1 VGAKVGLLHC
11 FIVGMFGSE
20 AWFIGVIAPTSR
32 SIPKLQ
38 HYVGRWH
45 VSTFRGQRRC
55 RYGRKSSQSWLP
67 DCPGAK
73 EPKLSLLTLMVTLG
87 RLYLRRRT
95 LPVAKTG
102 RCVNYARNAEQL
114 WTAPRAAKEP
124 EMLFEAIATGSV
136 VSWQHINLQGN
147 TISRAE
153 SFQDSVAIKPPK
165 LAAWRRSDFGSSE
178 KTYLVEYNSLR
189 NCSEW
194 DSPPERRR
202 QGGIVWKAD
211 DGWLPRYPLVTHCR
225 SSWVLA

>member
-1 VGAKVGLLHC
+1 
-11 FIVGMFGSE
+11 
-20 AWFIGVIAPTSR
+20 
-32 SIPKLQ
+32 
-38 HYVGRWH
+38 
-45 VSTFRGQRRC
+45 
-55 RYGRKSSQSWLP
+55 
-67 DCPGAK
+67 
-73 EPKLSLLTLMVTLG
+73 MVTLG

-165 LAAWRRSDFGSSE
+165 LAA
-178 KTYLVEYNSLR
+178 
-189 NCSEW
+189 
-194 DSPPERRR
+194 
-202 QGGIVWKAD
+202 
-211 DGWLPRYPLVTHCR
+211 
-225 SSWVLA
+225 